1 VKQRKKIV
9 SVDIGRLVAHPANP
23 NRMTTETLKKLK
35 SHIERTGNYE
45 PIVVRP
51 HREGSDCFEILNGY
65 HRVKVLKTL
74 GYDCVDCV
82 VWQVDD
88 SEALML
94 LATLNRLSGSDD
106 VHKKS
111 ALLRSLSQRFDTSG
125 LSRML
130 SEGTGAI
137 QRLIDFKGV
146 GRGSYTKA
154 FLNPVTFFLT
164 DEQKQILEA
173 ALTAAMEPETKK
185 TYAQRRGPALVKIA
199 RSFMKTVSCEREK

>member
-1 VKQRKKIV
+1 MKQRKEII
-9 SVDIGRLVAHPANP
+9 SVDIGRLIAHPANP

-51 HREGSDCFEILNGY
+51 HPELSDCFEILNGY
-65 HRVKVLKTL
+65 HRVKVIKTL
-74 GYDCVDCV
+74 DYKFADCV

-94 LATLNRLSGSDD
+94 LATLNRLVGRDD
-106 VHKKS
+106 VHKKA
-111 ALLRSLSQRFDTSG
+111 ALLKSLSQRFDTRG

-130 SEGTGAI
+130 AEGTGTI
-137 QRLIDFKGV
+137 QRLTDLKGV

-164 DEQKQILEA
+164 DEQKQILED

-199 RSFMKTVSCEREK
+199 RTFTKTLSFEKEK